1 MTLLSQIRPS
11 AEGTVDGRGRGR
23 NPGRGRFRLGRVLG
37 AGAMSLCALFAA
49 LPLLFMLNNGLRTDG
64 EILNDPLGLVHVPH
78 FGNIVSAGE
87 GGGLGQSMGRPFF
100 NSLIVTTVS
109 VVLVTGLATFAGY
122 ALGAYRY
129 RGSASIT
136 QIILILVAIPTQALI
151 IPVFDMLGN
160 WNLTHNYLGLI
171 LVDGAFWLPFS
182 VLLVRAAA
190 RSFPRELL
198 EAARMDGLNEFAIL
212 WRVALPLLRGPIQ
225 GVAVVNTIGIW
236 SELLYSYVIM
246 NQPNTRTLPSAA
258 LAFQGEYTT
267 NYPLLYG
274 ALIIAV
280 APMLVFYAFLASK
293 IRKGVTAGALH

>member
-1 MTLLSQIRPS
+1 MTQITHPRSRTAGPVG
-11 AEGTVDGRGRGR
+11 ARGRLR
-23 NPGRGRFRLGRVLG
+23 PGRVLG
-37 AGAMSLCALFAA
+37 SCAMALCALFAA

-64 EILNDPLGLVHVPH
+64 EILSDPLGIVHVPH
-78 FGNIVSAGE
+78 FGNLVSAWE

-100 NSLIVTTVS
+100 NSLIVTAVS
-109 VVLVTGLATFAGY
+109 VVAATGLAAFAGY

-129 RGSASIT
+129 RGSATIT
-136 QIILILVAIPTQALI
+136 QVILVLVAIPTQALI

-160 WNLTHNYLGLI
+160 WNLTNNYLGLI
-171 LVDGAFWLPFS
+171 LVYTAFWLPFS

-190 RSFPRELL
+190 RTLPRELL
-198 EAARMDGLNEFAIL
+198 EAARLDGLNEFAVL
-212 WRVALPLLRGPIQ
+212 WRVALPLLRGPLQ

-246 NQPNTRTLPSAA
+246 NQPDTRTLPSAA

-280 APMLVFYAFLASK
+280 LPMLVFYAFLASK